1 LHLETT
7 LVREHAR
14 AGGDANELAWA
25 RTLNALLPRRACA
38 ELRLGAE
45 VNVRGCR
52 DGELLGIH
60 DASVGRHRRAPKL
73 GGATNREGAPPKVP
87 QVRQPKTTVENPARG
102 CSRDRNEEQDSGT
115 AALLGGTKQRRRRFC
130 SLSLGRDQGIKTLVV
145 ALARRSKL
153 ALISRSVPAFIEYL
167 RTDGQWRQNHVWE
180 ELDTTNNPFPNPM
193 PDETFELMETI
204 PNDALRLD
212 DLPSPDADGME
223 VWRLADTFNG
233 FKHWGSFERCA
244 EIADRHF
251 YDQQRDSNLTE
262 LRTCLF
268 FECRR
273 WHHYGKQPDKHDSPS
288 IRGLVEK
295 IREMVTT
302 GRAE

>member
-1 LHLETT
+1 LRFSSQNLPDMQNVSAEFIERAFDDKAIGTFAHL
-7 LVREHAR
+7 
-14 AGGDANELAWA
+14 
-25 RTLNALLPRRACA
+25 
-38 ELRLGAE
+38 
-45 VNVRGCR
+45 
-52 DGELLGIH
+52 
-60 DASVGRHRRAPKL
+60 
-73 GGATNREGAPPKVP
+73 
-87 QVRQPKTTVENPARG
+87 
-102 CSRDRNEEQDSGT
+102 
-115 AALLGGTKQRRRRFC
+115 
-130 SLSLGRDQGIKTLVV
+130 SLSHDVFIQAGSKGTPSNCVPPDDPLVKEHRSFIERTGSEPWTLQYIDGVARKEYQAQGYLTLEQVKT
-145 ALARRSKL
+145 
-153 ALISRSVPAFIEYL
+153 AFIEYL

-193 PDETFELMETI
+193 PDETFELIETI

-212 DLPSPDADGME
+212 DLPAPDADGAE

-244 EIADRHF
+244 EIADQHF

-273 WHHYGKQPDKHDSPS
+273 WHHYGELPNMHNSPY

-302 GRAE
+302 GRVE